1 MEQLERI
8 RTMEE
13 KLNAAL
19 DAVSA
24 AERALDAYRA
34 AQPDIA
40 ALANYLASPEW
51 KADLAA
57 DESGLLPAELRR
69 GVLSQ
74 DGIYDLLESDAEL
87 RQTMAALAGA
97 AEGSEDDGSG
107 AYI

>member
-19 DAVSA
+19 IAVAA
-24 AERALDAYRA
+24 AERALDAYRT

-40 ALANYLASPEW
+40 ALADYLASPEW
-51 KADLAA
+51 RADLAA
-57 DESGLLPAELRR
+57 DEAGRLPAELRR

-74 DGIYDLLESDAEL
+74 DGIYSLLESDAEL
-87 RQTMAALAGA
+87 RQTMAALSGA

-107 AYI
+107 AHL